1 MEYCVSDKV
10 IKFKP
15 KAKPAE
21 DSVIEDTEKYFANLE
36 AVNKAKDDK
45 RKEERRKANEAV
57 KRQYKLTPKGK

>member
-1 MEYCVSDKV
+1 MSDKV

-15 KAKPAE
+15 KAKPME
-21 DSVIEDTEKYFANLE
+21 DPVVEDNEEYFANLE
-36 AVNKAKDDK
+36 AVNEAKDDK